1 MTRNSKITPCQ
12 DMGGHGIASPQSKE
26 RVLQPSKYPFF
37 EAMLIKH
44 GLSGFVREFQFCPSR
59 RWRADYAWPGHG
71 LLVEIDG
78 GVWTQG
84 RHTRGA
90 GFTSDQEKM
99 NAAALLGFSVLR
111 FQPKD
116 VKRSL
121 NGVTTILAF
130 LEKKAM
136 EKKLQ

>member
-1 MTRNSKITPCQ
+1 MTRNPKITPCQ

-78 GVWTQG
+78 GVWTGG
-84 RHTRGA
+84 RHTTGRGHR
-90 GFTSDQEKM
+90 TDCEKTNLAQLM
-99 NAAALLGFSVLR
+99 GWKVLR
-111 FQPKD
+111 FSTDMIREGVHMD
-116 VKRSL
+116 V
-121 NGVTTILAF
+121 LAKA
-130 LEKKAM
+130 LEI
-136 EKKLQ
+136 ER

>member
-1 MTRNSKITPCQ
+1 MTRNPKITPCQ
-12 DMGGHGIASPQSKE
+12 DTARPEIASPRSKE

-37 EAMLIKH
+37 EAMLVKH
-44 GLSGFVREFQFCPSR
+44 GLSGFVREFRFFPSR
-59 RWRADYAWPGHG
+59 RWRSDYAWPKYS

-78 GVWTQG
+78 GVWTGG

-90 GFTSDQEKM
+90 GFTADQEKL
-99 NAAALLGFSVLR
+99 NAAAMLGFYVLR

-121 NGVTTILAF
+121 VAVETIQDF
-130 LEKKAM
+130 LGFNRK
-136 EKKLQ
+136 